1 MRCHWEIRAW
11 LCKSLS
17 MTDCWR
23 CASVINICFTF
34 HSAVNINFKHK
45 SKWPEAVS
53 PAFSCLM
60 DSWQLTVVTVTQSS
74 SSPSR
79 WPAAWDEGWQLCWSW
94 CWGQG
99 WKVKFSLLPLD
110 GAGCSAAATCL
121 TSWSRYTAPG
131 SSLTTRQSQLG
142 NDLGMCVERFSNN

>member
-45 SKWPEAVS
+45 SKQVTR
-53 PAFSCLM
+53 SCLPSILVSDGVLTA
-60 DSWQLTVVTVTQSS
+60 DSSDSDTEQLLSIPVTSS
-74 SSPSR
+74 VR
-79 WPAAWDEGWQLCWSW
+79 WGLAALLVLVLGPGMESEILAAPAWRRGLQRGGHPPDQLE
-94 CWGQG
+94 Q
-99 WKVKFSLLPLD
+99 VH
-110 GAGCSAAATCL
+110 
-121 TSWSRYTAPG
+121 
-131 SSLTTRQSQLG
+131 SLTTRQSQLG